1 MKEERDGELAMLV
14 HRHENNL
21 ERFRREYAFRNHFAA
36 EEYNNLS
43 STLRE
48 RLVQTIT
55 GKKGRLMRE
64 KEQLHIADT
73 NSLLLHPNQFSIT
86 NPASPGGVHGNRKTR
101 HTRHRMDLD
110 ELGNGI
116 GSEVLNKRKR
126 KAPEDDVGSPVRD
139 AGSAERAKAS
149 AAQHQPP
156 PTYSLHSLFTDKELS
171 SHANLAHIATIHFFS
186 TSKRGDQGGVGTS
199 NNTDADDASGTG
211 DHTGQ
216 EDNGTPATDMVRT
229 ASQNF
234 HATRSTRTHGN
245 NALNALA
252 ELSDKQAIRPNL
264 PYYLLTNHQPRV
276 NASAPPPPPLM
287 NEEMEDDWARLE
299 RLHSKPAGWVDR
311 NLIEVLLEPGPE
323 QVDGVPQDPHR
334 FSMLH
339 PDFPAT
345 MGVHWYPLRND
356 RDRAEMLGGSTTSNK
371 RTKT

>member
-1 MKEERDGELAMLV
+1 MD
-14 HRHENNL
+14 
-21 ERFRREYAFRNHFAA
+21 RFRREYAFRTHFAA

-55 GKKGRLMRE
+55 GKKSRLMRE
-64 KEQLHIADT
+64 KEQLDIADT

-101 HTRHRMDLD
+101 HTRHRVELD
-110 ELGNGI
+110 DLGNGI
-116 GSEVLNKRKR
+116 GSEVSNNKRKR
-126 KAPEDDVGSPVRD
+126 KAPEEDPGSPVRE
-139 AGSAERAKAS
+139 GGPPMERTKSNAI
-149 AAQHQPP
+149 QHQPP

-171 SHANLAHIATIHFFS
+171 AHANLAHIATVHFFS
-186 TSKRGDQGGVGTS
+186 TSKRSDQPGAGTS
-199 NNTDADDASGTG
+199 NNNTDADDASGTG

-216 EDNGTPATDMVRT
+216 EDNGTPTADMART

-245 NALNALA
+245 SALNALA
-252 ELSDKQAIRPNL
+252 ELSDKQSIRPNL
-264 PYYLLTNHQPRV
+264 PYNLLANHQPRV
-276 NASAPPPPPLM
+276 NSNAPPPPPLM
-287 NEEMEDDWARLE
+287 NEEMDDDCARME
-299 RLHSKPAGWVDR
+299 RLHSKPPGWVDR
-311 NLIEVLLEPGPE
+311 NLIEVLVEPGPE
-323 QVDGVPQDPHR
+323 QIDGVPQNPHR

-356 RDRAEMLGGSTTSNK
+356 RDRPEMLGGGSNSNDRPNK
-371 RTKT
+371 KTKT

>member
-1 MKEERDGELAMLV
+1 
-14 HRHENNL
+14 
-21 ERFRREYAFRNHFAA
+21 
-36 EEYNNLS
+36 
-43 STLRE
+43 
-48 RLVQTIT
+48 
-55 GKKGRLMRE
+55 MRE
-64 KEQLHIADT
+64 KEQLDIADT

-86 NPASPGGVHGNRKTR
+86 NPASPGGIHGNRKTR
-101 HTRHRMDLD
+101 HTRHRVDLD

-126 KAPEDDVGSPVRD
+126 KAPDDDVGSPVHDGGTPADR
-139 AGSAERAKAS
+139 GKTSAP
-149 AAQHQPP
+149 QNQPP

-171 SHANLAHIATIHFFS
+171 THANLAHIATVHFFS
-186 TSKRGDQGGVGTS
+186 TSKRADQPAGAGVNS

-264 PYYLLTNHQPRV
+264 PYHLLANHHPRQ

-287 NEEMEDDWARLE
+287 NEEMDDDWARME
-299 RLHSKPAGWVDR
+299 RLQDKPQGWVDR
-311 NLIEVLLEPGPE
+311 NLIEVLVEPGPE
-323 QVDGVPQDPHR
+323 QIDGVPQDPHK

-356 RDRAEMLGGSTTSNK
+356 RDRAEMLGGNGNGNGNGPERK
-371 RTKT
+371 KAKT